1 MRKMKYC
8 HITLFAVEENV
19 LAAIAAGKRK
29 KRAEFST
36 DARVSIGLLIE
47 ILEGFQPW
55 SGFILEFNDKPLKD
69 HYATDYSPI
78 AKRMKTDSQG
88 TPRRSIL
95 TTVDLEK
102 RKERKA
108 SRSSAELL
116 AIEIMRVKDERE

>member
-1 MRKMKYC
+1 MKYC

-55 SGFILEFNDKPLKD
+55 SGFLLTYGDKPLKN
-69 HYATDYSPI
+69 HYATDYSKF
-78 AKRMKTDSQG
+78 AKSKGGEVNPMANRSDS
-88 TPRRSIL
+88 
-95 TTVDLEK
+95 
-102 RKERKA
+102 
-108 SRSSAELL
+108 ELL